1 MEKTVVRRGIGA
13 VVLALV
19 AALLLGYLLKGKA
32 PDREKVVNMELPK
45 SPIQIFPDGEAE
57 AGDNTVA
64 GADGSGS
71 LDGTDAGAVGAAGA
85 NSGDASTQGANA
97 LAATGAAA
105 VAGGAAAVMAKTGSA
120 AGNVAGAAKATAN
133 AGNAAVAD
141 ATKNKLVDAKTG
153 NPSLDKSKVV
163 VDGSGQAVFGA
174 KNAGAKNSPAK
185 IDFRTT
191 EKKQVRPSVD
201 GKATLKKRQVAT
213 KPRVKSRAKLVGEKK
228 LPPVGRSTASKKSGS
243 SKGRKVASSRG
254 SSNSSKASSSRN
266 KTVAKAERKVVKAK
280 KKVVK
285 AKQNVAKKK
294 SAPVGRNKYVVQL
307 LATSN
312 PSKANS
318 LKATMKREG
327 YAAYV
332 TKGGSLYRVRVGSY
346 TGRAAAIKVQSRMK
360 RRYRKNSYVQS
371 SIVVR
376 N

>member
-19 AALLLGYLLKGKA
+19 AALLLGYLLKGKG

-45 SPIQIFPDGEAE
+45 SPIQIFPDGEGG
-57 AGDNTVA
+57 AGESTVA
-64 GADGSGS
+64 DANGSV
-71 LDGTDAGAVGAAGA
+71 DAGGATGA
-85 NSGDASTQGANA
+85 NSGDAKA
-97 LAATGAAA
+97 LTATGAAA
-105 VAGGAAAVMAKTGSA
+105 GGAAVIAKTGSA

-133 AGNAAVAD
+133 AGNAAVAK
-141 ATKNKLVDAKTG
+141 ASKNKAVDAKTG
-153 NPSLDKSKVV
+153 NPSLDKSRVI

-174 KNAGAKNSPAK
+174 KNAGAKNAPAK

-191 EKKQVRPSVD
+191 AKKQVRPSVD
-201 GKATLKKRQVAT
+201 GKATLNKRKVAS
-213 KPRVKSRAKLVGEKK
+213 KPRAKSRAKLVGEKK
-228 LPPVGRSTASKKSGS
+228 LPPVGRGIVSKKPGS
-243 SKGRKVASSRG
+243 SKSRKIASSKD
-254 SSNSSKASSSRN
+254 NETVSSRN
-266 KTVAKAERKVVKAK
+266 KTVTKVTRNKAT
-280 KKVVK
+280 
-285 AKQNVAKKK
+285 
-294 SAPVGRNKYVVQL
+294 PVGRNKYVVQL

-312 PSKANS
+312 ASKANS

-327 YAAYV
+327 YSAYV

-346 TGRAAAIKVQSRMK
+346 SGRAAAVKVQSRMK